1 MNIIGNYTLIFGK
14 FGLPA
19 LGAEGAAISTSIARG
34 VSMVVL
40 FVILFRKHI
49 PSFPVRYFRPF
60 PWKELKNLL
69 KVGLPSAGENMSYS
83 FSQVVITYLINMLG
97 NNALATR
104 TYTVNIVMFVYLF
117 AIAMAQGWKN
127 RSMLL
132 QQMI

>member
-1 MNIIGNYTLIFGK
+1 MLVTVLVNVMNIIGNYTLIFGK

-60 PWKELKNLL
+60 PWKELAYSGGYPFSISGDIRS
-69 KVGLPSAGENMSYS
+69 VPS
-83 FSQVVITYLINMLG
+83 
-97 NNALATR
+97 
-104 TYTVNIVMFVYLF
+104 
-117 AIAMAQGWKN
+117 
-127 RSMLL
+127 
-132 QQMI
+132 